1 MKFGKPKFE
10 KEKFDKKEFDE
21 EKSDNEK
28 VEKKEAAKND
38 ERKNGDYE
46 DSQKERAYE
55 KEDNGGG
62 LEEKEDD
69 KDLNTERMEFEAQKE
84 LMKQK
89 LPLEFAPMLAG
100 ADVEETM
107 ENVAMFKKLFLK
119 AVEKTLSERLK
130 GSEPKTGGIDED
142 DGSDPFLRGFGF

>member
-28 VEKKEAAKND
+28 VEKKETAKND
-38 ERKNGDYE
+38 EGKNGDYE
-46 DSQKERAYE
+46 DSQKTRAYE

-62 LEEKEDD
+62 LEKKEDD

>member
-1 MKFGKPKFE
+1 MKFGKPKFD

-28 VEKKEAAKND
+28 VEKKETAKND
-38 ERKNGDYE
+38 EGKNSDYE

>member
-28 VEKKEAAKND
+28 VEKKETAKND
-38 ERKNGDYE
+38 EGKNGDYE
-46 DSQKERAYE
+46 DSQKTRAYE

-62 LEEKEDD
+62 LEEKEED

>member
-28 VEKKEAAKND
+28 VEKKETEKND
-38 ERKNGDYE
+38 EGKNGDYE
-46 DSQKERAYE
+46 DSQKTRAYE

>member
-1 MKFGKPKFE
+1 
-10 KEKFDKKEFDE
+10 
-21 EKSDNEK
+21 
-28 VEKKEAAKND
+28 
-38 ERKNGDYE
+38 
-46 DSQKERAYE
+46 
-55 KEDNGGG
+55 
-62 LEEKEDD
+62 
-69 KDLNTERMEFEAQKE
+69 MEFEAQKE

-142 DGSDPFLRGFGF
+142 DGSDPFLIGFGF

>member
-28 VEKKEAAKND
+28 VEKKETAKND
-38 ERKNGDYE
+38 ERKNSDYE

-55 KEDNGGG
+55 KEDNGGD

-119 AVEKTLSERLK
+119 EVEKTLSERLK

>member
-28 VEKKEAAKND
+28 VEKKETAKND

-46 DSQKERAYE
+46 DSQKTRAYE

-119 AVEKTLSERLK
+119 AVEKTLSEKLK

>member
-1 MKFGKPKFE
+1 MKFGKPKFD
-10 KEKFDKKEFDE
+10 KEKFDKKEFD
-21 EKSDNEK
+21 NEK
-28 VEKKEAAKND
+28 VEKKETAKND
-38 ERKNGDYE
+38 EGKNGDYE
-46 DSQKERAYE
+46 DSQKTRAYE

>member
-21 EKSDNEK
+21 EKSDNKK
-28 VEKKEAAKND
+28 VEKKETAKND
-38 ERKNGDYE
+38 ERKNSDYE
-46 DSQKERAYE
+46 DSQKTRAYE

-84 LMKQK
+84 LMKQE

>member
-28 VEKKEAAKND
+28 VEKKETAKND
-38 ERKNGDYE
+38 EGKNGDYE
-46 DSQKERAYE
+46 DSQKTRAYE

-142 DGSDPFLRGFGF
+142 VGSDPFLIEFVF

>member
-1 MKFGKPKFE
+1 MKFGKPKFD
-10 KEKFDKKEFDE
+10 KEKFDKKEFD
-21 EKSDNEK
+21 NEK
-28 VEKKEAAKND
+28 VEKKETAKND
-38 ERKNGDYE
+38 EGKNSDYE
-46 DSQKERAYE
+46 DS
-55 KEDNGGG
+55 
-62 LEEKEDD
+62 
-69 KDLNTERMEFEAQKE
+69 
-84 LMKQK
+84 QK

-130 GSEPKTGGIDED
+130 GSEPKTGGTDED

>member
-28 VEKKEAAKND
+28 VEKKETAKND
-38 ERKNGDYE
+38 EGKNGDYE
-46 DSQKERAYE
+46 DSQKTRAYE

-107 ENVAMFKKLFLK
+107 ENVAMFKKLFLR

>member
-1 MKFGKPKFE
+1 MKFGKPKFD
-10 KEKFDKKEFDE
+10 KEKFDKKEFD
-21 EKSDNEK
+21 NEK
-28 VEKKEAAKND
+28 VEKKETAKND
-38 ERKNGDYE
+38 EGKNGGYE

-55 KEDNGGG
+55 KEDNGGD

-84 LMKQK
+84 LMKQE

>member
-1 MKFGKPKFE
+1 MKFGKPKFD
-10 KEKFDKKEFDE
+10 KEKFDKKEFD
-21 EKSDNEK
+21 NEK
-28 VEKKEAAKND
+28 VEKKETAKND
-38 ERKNGDYE
+38 EGKNSDYE

-55 KEDNGGG
+55 KEDNGGE
-62 LEEKEDD
+62 LEEKEGD

-84 LMKQK
+84 LMKQE

>member
-28 VEKKEAAKND
+28 VEKKETAKND
-38 ERKNGDYE
+38 EGKNGGYE

>member
-28 VEKKEAAKND
+28 VEKKETAKND
-38 ERKNGDYE
+38 EGKNGDYE
-46 DSQKERAYE
+46 DSQKTRAYE

-142 DGSDPFLRGFGF
+142 DGSDPSLRGFGF

>member
-1 MKFGKPKFE
+1 MKFGKPKFD

-28 VEKKEAAKND
+28 VEKKETAKND
-38 ERKNGDYE
+38 EGKNSDYE

-55 KEDNGGG
+55 KEDNGGD

-84 LMKQK
+84 LMKQE

-130 GSEPKTGGIDED
+130 GS
-142 DGSDPFLRGFGF
+142 RA

>member
-10 KEKFDKKEFDE
+10 KEKFDKKEFD
-21 EKSDNEK
+21 NEK
-28 VEKKEAAKND
+28 VEKKETAKND
-38 ERKNGDYE
+38 EGKNSDYE

-55 KEDNGGG
+55 KEDNGGE
-62 LEEKEDD
+62 LEEKEGD

-84 LMKQK
+84 LMKQE

>member
-1 MKFGKPKFE
+1 MKFGKPKFD
-10 KEKFDKKEFDE
+10 KEKFDKKEFD
-21 EKSDNEK
+21 NEK
-28 VEKKEAAKND
+28 VEKKETAKNA
-38 ERKNGDYE
+38 EGKNGDYE
-46 DSQKERAYE
+46 DSKTTRAYE

-107 ENVAMFKKLFLK
+107 ENVAMSKKLFLK

>member
-1 MKFGKPKFE
+1 MKFGKPKFD
-10 KEKFDKKEFDE
+10 KEKFDKKEFD
-21 EKSDNEK
+21 NEK
-28 VEKKEAAKND
+28 VEKKETAKND
-38 ERKNGDYE
+38 EGKNSDYE

-55 KEDNGGG
+55 KEDNGGE
-62 LEEKEDD
+62 LEEKEGD

-84 LMKQK
+84 LMKQE
-89 LPLEFAPMLAG
+89 LPLEFAPMLTG

>member
-1 MKFGKPKFE
+1 MKFGKPKFD
-10 KEKFDKKEFDE
+10 KEKFDKKEFD
-21 EKSDNEK
+21 NEK
-28 VEKKEAAKND
+28 VEKKETAKND
-38 ERKNGDYE
+38 EGKNGGYE

-55 KEDNGGG
+55 KEDNGGE

>member
-21 EKSDNEK
+21 EKSDNKK
-28 VEKKEAAKND
+28 VEKKETAKND
-38 ERKNGDYE
+38 ERKNSDYE
-46 DSQKERAYE
+46 DSQKTRAYE

>member
-1 MKFGKPKFE
+1 MKFGKPKFD
-10 KEKFDKKEFDE
+10 KEKFDKKEFD
-21 EKSDNEK
+21 NEK
-28 VEKKEAAKND
+28 VEKKETAKND
-38 ERKNGDYE
+38 EGKNSDYE

-84 LMKQK
+84 LMKQE

>member
-1 MKFGKPKFE
+1 MKFGKPKFD
-10 KEKFDKKEFDE
+10 KEKFDKKEFD
-21 EKSDNEK
+21 NEK
-28 VEKKEAAKND
+28 VEKKETAKND
-38 ERKNGDYE
+38 EGKNGDYE

-55 KEDNGGG
+55 KEDNGGE

-84 LMKQK
+84 LMKQE

>member
-1 MKFGKPKFE
+1 MKFGKPKFD
-10 KEKFDKKEFDE
+10 KEKFDKKEFD
-21 EKSDNEK
+21 NEK
-28 VEKKEAAKND
+28 VEKKETAKND
-38 ERKNGDYE
+38 EGKNGGYE

-55 KEDNGGG
+55 KEDNGGE
-62 LEEKEDD
+62 LEEKEDN

>member
-1 MKFGKPKFE
+1 MKFGKPKFD
-10 KEKFDKKEFDE
+10 KEKFDKKEFD
-21 EKSDNEK
+21 NEK
-28 VEKKEAAKND
+28 VEKKETAKND
-38 ERKNGDYE
+38 EGKNSDYE

-55 KEDNGGG
+55 KEDNGGE

-84 LMKQK
+84 LMKQE

-100 ADVEETM
+100 ADFEETM

>member
-28 VEKKEAAKND
+28 VEKKETAKND
-38 ERKNGDYE
+38 EGKNGDYE
-46 DSQKERAYE
+46 DSQKTRAYE

-142 DGSDPFLRGFGF
+142 DGSDPFLRGVGF

>member
-28 VEKKEAAKND
+28 VEKKETAKND
-38 ERKNGDYE
+38 EGKNGDYE
-46 DSQKERAYE
+46 DSQKTRAYE

>member
-28 VEKKEAAKND
+28 VEKKETAKND
-38 ERKNGDYE
+38 EGKNGDYE
-46 DSQKERAYE
+46 DSQKTRAYE

-100 ADVEETM
+100 AEVEETM

>member
-1 MKFGKPKFE
+1 MKFGKPKFD
-10 KEKFDKKEFDE
+10 KEKFDKKEFD
-21 EKSDNEK
+21 NEK
-28 VEKKEAAKND
+28 VEKKETAKND
-38 ERKNGDYE
+38 EGKNGGYE

-55 KEDNGGG
+55 KEDNGGE
-62 LEEKEDD
+62 LEEKEGD

-84 LMKQK
+84 LMKQE

-130 GSEPKTGGIDED
+130 GSEPKTGGTDED

>member
-28 VEKKEAAKND
+28 VEKKETAKND
-38 ERKNGDYE
+38 EGKNGDYE